1 MFFIGKE
8 FIKPTKKLRILALL
22 QALSENSRLSQSRLG
37 KFSHTSSAMVH
48 QYLADLQKNG
58 QIDFQP
64 IDKKSYM
71 YSLTEKGMA
80 DRRTFMESY
89 CSEMV
94 QAYASI
100 KNQIRRKLEPLQDRG
115 VIRLALFGAA
125 ETCELVL
132 NALEGTRFTV
142 VGILD
147 NAPQKQGK
155 LFHDHTILAPSAL
168 ADLEVEAIVITSFAQ
183 QDDIFK
189 QLVSMPSAA
198 NREIIRL

>member
-8 FIKPTKKLRILALL
+8 FIKPTKKLRMLAIL

-48 QYLADLQKNG
+48 QYLSDMQKTG
-58 QIDFQP
+58 QLVFQP
-64 IDKKSYM
+64 VDKKSFM
-71 YSLTEKGMA
+71 YSLTEKGSS
-80 DRRTFMESY
+80 DRRDMMEEY
-89 CSEMV
+89 CTEMV

-100 KNQIRRKLEPLQDRG
+100 KRLIKRRLEPLTERG
-115 VIRLALFGAA
+115 LKRVALFGAA

-132 NALEGTRFTV
+132 TALEGSGFEIA
-142 VGILD
+142 GILD

-155 LFHDHTILAPSAL
+155 TFRNHTILAPAAL
-168 ADLEVEAIVITSFAQ
+168 ADLDVEAIVITSFAQ
-183 QDDIFK
+183 QDDIFN

-198 NREIIRL
+198 DREIIRL

>member
-1 MFFIGKE
+1 VFFIGKE

-22 QALSENSRLSQSRLG
+22 QALSENNRLSQSRLG

-48 QYLADLQKNG
+48 QYLSDLHKEG
-58 QIDFQP
+58 KLDFKP

-71 YSLTEKGMA
+71 YSLTTKGMA
-80 DRRTFMESY
+80 ARRTYMEEY
-89 CSEMV
+89 CTEMV
-94 QAYASI
+94 QAYAAI
-100 KNQIRRKLEPLQDRG
+100 KSLIRRKLEHLEDSKIQK
-115 VIRLALFGAA
+115 LALFGAA
-125 ETCELVL
+125 ETCEIVIS
-132 NALEGTRFTV
+132 ALKGSQYEI

-147 NAPQKQGK
+147 NAPHKQGT
-155 LFHDHTILAPSAL
+155 LFHDHLIQSPDAL
-168 ADLEVEAIVITSFAQ
+168 ADLEVDAIIISSFAQ

>member
-8 FIKPTKKLRILALL
+8 FIKPTKKLRMLAIL

-48 QYLADLQKNG
+48 QYLSDMQKTG
-58 QIDFQP
+58 QLVFQP
-64 IDKKSYM
+64 VDKKSFM
-71 YSLTEKGMA
+71 YSLTEKGSS
-80 DRRTFMESY
+80 DRRDMMEEY
-89 CSEMV
+89 CTEMV

-100 KNQIRRKLEPLQDRG
+100 KRLIKRRLEPLTERG
-115 VIRLALFGAA
+115 LKRIALFGAA

-132 NALEGTRFTV
+132 TALEGSGFEIA
-142 VGILD
+142 GILD

-155 LFHDHTILAPSAL
+155 AFRNHTILAPAAL
-168 ADLEVEAIVITSFAQ
+168 ADLDVEAIVITSFAQ
-183 QDDIFK
+183 QDDIFN

-198 NREIIRL
+198 DREIIRL